1 MESKPALKT
10 RSMQVME
17 ARLGEPLDVVIA
29 RLYHEQGMTLA
40 QVAERL
46 GVTIGTVSR
55 WMTALGLE
63 ARFPGQRGKPVEA
76 VA

>member
-1 MESKPALKT
+1 
-10 RSMQVME
+10 MQATE
-17 ARLGEPLDVVIA
+17 ARLGEPLEVVIN

-40 QVAERL
+40 EVAVEL

-55 WMTALGLE
+55 WMQALRIP
-63 ARFPGQRGKPVEA
+63 ARFPGQRGKA